1 MKQQIKAIGAKSK
14 RFDSRINQYQQN
26 QMFAKNQGQFFR
38 RLNKKK
44 ITNVKFQILWRQTF
58 QRGMLSERKEHHK
71 NAEWLKDVK
80 KQLEQDEVQDKI
92 DITKDKMMR
101 VIEKLH

>member
-58 QRGMLSERKEHHK
+58 
-71 NAEWLKDVK
+71 
-80 KQLEQDEVQDKI
+80 
-92 DITKDKMMR
+92 
-101 VIEKLH
+101 

>member
-38 RLNKKK
+38 QLNKKK

-58 QRGMLSERKEHHK
+58 
-71 NAEWLKDVK
+71 
-80 KQLEQDEVQDKI
+80 
-92 DITKDKMMR
+92 
-101 VIEKLH
+101 